1 MEVFV
6 SWDEMAVRT
15 PRTGAEGRIVH
26 GDTMSLAVWNF
37 DAQVDLPRHSHPHEQ
52 ITHVIA
58 GEIDL
63 TVGDETRR
71 LVAGMSALIPGGTE
85 HSVHTQTR
93 ATVVDAFH
101 PVREDLR

>member
-1 MEVFV
+1 MSVFV
-6 SWDEMAVRT
+6 SWEEMAVRK
-15 PRTGAEGRIVH
+15 PRDGAEGRIVH
-26 GDTMSLAVWNF
+26 GDSMSLAVWNF
-37 DAQVDLPRHSHPHEQ
+37 DAQTDLPRHAHPHEQ

-71 LVAGMSALIPGGTE
+71 LSAGMSALIPGGVE
-85 HSVHTQTR
+85 HEVHTHTP